1 MQFRL
6 AYIVLFGLL
15 LPLFAQ
21 SQQVRI
27 ALCYDSTSFER
38 TDYRVAIGKSIVR
51 SLSYLELDLEPDVRF
66 RSCLALPP
74 FSFYASEEAIFGR
87 EEAMV
92 GLVEAAYWIAA
103 AEALNYS
110 QYENVADILY
120 NCRVIDWIDIFRL
133 AKLNI
138 YEQQEQEKSLFSKI
152 AGYSS
157 LDVSDLRKAKKL
169 VQKLHEFENDPE
181 AGIDEDITFAIA
193 LLLYQYIID
202 NATAFFIGHEL
213 YHYYGN
219 TFMKLAESKIEQSGF
234 FESTINLQLIGG
246 KLLDPSLV
254 QSDKDEILAD
264 LNGLRVL
271 EIVDSVNAQLLDNDL
286 LAAIARRASID
297 VIAFPLLCGFDIWNI
312 GLEKSVEA
320 FVPPSY
326 LYPEI
331 RIFLTS
337 AVLHQNESQFP
348 WAVKICGNTS
358 KGVLE
363 TLFQHASTYEAG
375 DGYMPDELLELVPK
389 GFTTGMETNYWDE
402 HSYKCFP
409 DQ

>member
-6 AYIVLFGLL
+6 VYIVLLGLI

-38 TDYRVAIGKSIVR
+38 TDYRVAIGKSVVR

-66 RSCLALPP
+66 RSCLMLPS

-92 GLVEAAYWIAA
+92 SLVQAAYWMAA
-103 AEALNYS
+103 VEALNFN
-110 QYENVADILY
+110 QHENVSNILN
-120 NCRVIDWIDIFRL
+120 NCRVVDWVDIFRL
-133 AKLNI
+133 AKLDIYNI
-138 YEQQEQEKSLFSKI
+138 QEKEKFLFSKI
-152 AGYSS
+152 AAYSS
-157 LDVSDLRKAKKL
+157 LDATDLRKAKKL
-169 VQKLHEFENDPE
+169 VQKLHEFENDIE
-181 AGIDEDITFAIA
+181 TDLEEDITFAVA
-193 LLLYQYIID
+193 LLLYQYIMD

-213 YHYYGN
+213 YHFYGN
-219 TFMKLAESKIEQSGF
+219 SFMPIVESKIEQSGF
-234 FESTINLQLIGG
+234 FKSTINLQLTEG
-246 KLLDPSLV
+246 KLLDPSFV
-254 QSDKDEILAD
+254 QADKDEILAD

-271 EIVDSVNAQLLDNDL
+271 EVVDRVNARLIENDL
-286 LAAIARRASID
+286 LAVIARRASID
-297 VIAFPLLCGFDIWNI
+297 LIAFPLLCGFDIWNVTI
-312 GLEKSVEA
+312 DKPMEVLVTPG
-320 FVPPSY
+320 Y

-331 RIFLTS
+331 RIFLSS

-363 TLFQHASTYEAG
+363 TLFQHASSYEAG

-402 HSYKCFP
+402 DSYKCLP
-409 DQ
+409 GQ